1 MKLRKIEV
9 CCTSVDDVLEAY
21 YGGAVR
27 VELCSAISCGG
38 VTPSHGLIM
47 EAVAAAAS
55 RIKVNVLIRPREGS
69 FVYSPSEF
77 RSMISDIEFCRSA
90 GVDGVVIGALTPEGS
105 IDINNCRRMVEAAG
119 GMSVTYGK
127 SVMAGV
133 DLGGGRD
140 QKKEKECDRI

>member
-1 MKLRKIEV
+1 
-9 CCTSVDDVLEAY
+9 
-21 YGGAVR
+21 
-27 VELCSAISCGG
+27 
-38 VTPSHGLIM
+38 M

-119 GMSVTYGK
+119 GMSVTFHRAFD
-127 SVMAGV
+127 VCIDPELALEQIV
-133 DLGGGRD
+133 ELG
-140 QKKEKECDRI
+140 CDRILTSGQQPKAFESCH